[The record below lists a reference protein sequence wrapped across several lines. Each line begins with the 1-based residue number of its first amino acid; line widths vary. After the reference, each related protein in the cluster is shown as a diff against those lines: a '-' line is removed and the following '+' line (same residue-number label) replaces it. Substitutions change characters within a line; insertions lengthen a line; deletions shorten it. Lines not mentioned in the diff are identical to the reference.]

1 MYLSKSLELSNSFAA
16 DGQNLA
22 TIVIK
27 KLGKDRTIDQFE
39 LLWEDIM
46 KKKKSLDAGDP
57 FSLKFPKSLMY
68 LKVLIFLQS

>member
-1 MYLSKSLELSNSFAA
+1 MSKSLELSNSFAA

-39 LLWEDIM
+39 LFWEDIM

-57 FSLKFPKSLMY
+57 FSLKSPKSLMY
-68 LKVLIFLQS
+68 LKVLIFRQS